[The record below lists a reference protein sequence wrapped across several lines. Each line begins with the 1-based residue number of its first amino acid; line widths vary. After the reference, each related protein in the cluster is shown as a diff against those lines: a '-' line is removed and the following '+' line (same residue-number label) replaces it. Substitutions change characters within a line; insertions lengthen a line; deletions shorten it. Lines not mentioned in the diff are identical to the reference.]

1 MLQAIA
7 RALRKFRVSLKRCL
21 YRFDHPPAQVVRFDL
36 AEAMRCE
43 NQKTKQDMSQVSH
56 ANTNATQRS
65 IATGHKIKKSF
76 NDALAEMGRHAQGR
90 M

>member
-1 MLQAIA
+1 MFQGIA
-7 RALRKFRVSLKRCL
+7 RALRRFRIGLKNCL
-21 YRFDHPPAQVVRFDL
+21 HRFEHPPAQAVRFDL

-65 IATGHKIKKSF
+65 IATGHKVKKVF
-76 NDALAEMGRHAQGR
+76 HDALAEMGRHAQGR